1 MFLGSHTVSGN
12 RVIFS
17 FPETVSDPKTR
28 IFLPYFNTRRGLLD
42 FHCMT
47 RRGLLYDYFV
57 ERSDLERS
65 DQCFVTTNEITG
77 YWIVTLIIRVGNAM
91 EAHPYVWIP
100 YYKRWMKSALKDG
113 TVKGRIMSEMIMSRM
128 VVKPGIMPD
137 FLPFVIVIPNRLK
150 QYENR
155 F

>member
-1 MFLGSHTVSGN
+1 
-12 RVIFS
+12 
-17 FPETVSDPKTR
+17 
-28 IFLPYFNTRRGLLD
+28 
-42 FHCMT
+42 
-47 RRGLLYDYFV
+47 
-57 ERSDLERS
+57 
-65 DQCFVTTNEITG
+65 
-77 YWIVTLIIRVGNAM
+77 
-91 EAHPYVWIP
+91 
-100 YYKRWMKSALKDG
+100 MKSALKDG